1 MNVWSI
7 KYPISIIRKLKTKF
21 FRSSRS
27 EVFCKDGV
35 LKIFVKFI
43 EKHLRSILFLTK
55 LQVRCLQ
62 LYYKEISGQVFSCG
76 FAKFLRTLFLRSTFG
91 DCFGKFFHG
100 LAKFF
105 LVRSHSLSKKKKEIF
120 DTPFLWICNRI
131 FWFIPSLSPYTCIH
145 KTIYCEKIKKIIIPL
160 SFIFILKERDWLDWT
175 WPIQHLLTM
184 YCIYIKN
191 TSTIMF
197 IIFWSF
203 LSLSRFSLHHKWNEA
218 WFLVINTVHTSCR
231 TN

>member
-62 LYYKEISGQVFSCG
+62 LYYKEISVQVFSCG

-105 LVRSHSLSKKKKEIF
+105 LVRSHSLSKKKKKF
-120 DTPFLWICNRI
+120 LTLPFCEYATVH
-131 FWFIPSLSPYTCIH
+131 FGSYPPSLPIHAYTKRFIV
-145 KTIYCEKIKKIIIPL
+145 KK
-160 SFIFILKERDWLDWT
+160 
-175 WPIQHLLTM
+175 
-184 YCIYIKN
+184 
-191 TSTIMF
+191 
-197 IIFWSF
+197 
-203 LSLSRFSLHHKWNEA
+203 
-218 WFLVINTVHTSCR
+218 
-231 TN
+231 

>member
-55 LQVRCLQ
+55 LQV
-62 LYYKEISGQVFSCG
+62 STGFSCG
-76 FAKFLRTLFLRSTFG
+76 FAKFLRTLFLRSSFG

-105 LVRSHSLSKKKKEIF
+105 LVRSHSLSKKK
-120 DTPFLWICNRI
+120 TN
-131 FWFIPSLSPYTCIH
+131 FWHSLFVNMQPYILVHTL
-145 KTIYCEKIKKIIIPL
+145 PL
-160 SFIFILKERDWLDWT
+160 SLYMHTQNDLLWKNKKNNYTSIFYLYLKGARLIRLD
-175 WPIQHLLTM
+175 LTHTTLVNNVL
-184 YCIYIKN
+184 YIY
-191 TSTIMF
+191 
-197 IIFWSF
+197 
-203 LSLSRFSLHHKWNEA
+203 
-218 WFLVINTVHTSCR
+218 
-231 TN
+231 